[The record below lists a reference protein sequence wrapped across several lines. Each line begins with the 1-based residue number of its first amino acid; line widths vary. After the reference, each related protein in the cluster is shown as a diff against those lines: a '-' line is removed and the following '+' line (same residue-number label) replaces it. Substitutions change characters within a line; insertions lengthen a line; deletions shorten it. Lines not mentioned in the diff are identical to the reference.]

1 MPVNLEILDKS
12 LKALTPS
19 LPNLANEMEAMQ
31 QIQADYIDVLVSET
45 NMTKKQLKKLLERKV
60 NVYLSAEEA
69 VELGIAD
76 EII

>member
-1 MPVNLEILDKS
+1 MF
-12 LKALTPS
+12 PS
-19 LPNLANEMEAMQ
+19 HDPLINLANEMEAMQ
-31 QIQADYIDVLVSET
+31 QIQSDYIEALVSET

>member
-1 MPVNLEILDKS
+1 
-12 LKALTPS
+12 
-19 LPNLANEMEAMQ
+19 
-31 QIQADYIDVLVSET
+31 
-45 NMTKKQLKKLLERKV
+45 LKKLLERKV